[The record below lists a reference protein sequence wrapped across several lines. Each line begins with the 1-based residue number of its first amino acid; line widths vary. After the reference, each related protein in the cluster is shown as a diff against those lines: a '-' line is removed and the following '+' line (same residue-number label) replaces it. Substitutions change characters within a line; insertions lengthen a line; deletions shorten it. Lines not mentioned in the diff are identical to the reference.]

1 MKFPKRLSKER
12 ISLLSAEDK
21 AIYEKEWASFSQ
33 SGQVSES
40 GESSFILELISEE
53 YIKESTDIANAI
65 VLEEM
70 RNLYEEVYKDI
81 IPESEFEDFLS
92 EMFDNTDNTPVTDK
106 SQLITENA
114 EGQDAYAWIRGVP
127 WIGKLAAAGLGLLG
141 TGLTALIIAGKDK
154 LAIAKLKYFMNRLVE
169 LTDQGV
175 HKKRPWY
182 SFLTPS
188 KRKRNNM
195 GEYNMGCFRMIQET
209 ADRNMTVAVMQSAHR
224 LGYFSSGNMMNISN
238 GEGPQVG
245 GGLDAFNQNVLSKL
259 NVVNS

>member
-12 ISLLSAEDK
+12 ISLLSVEDK
-21 AIYEKEWASFSQ
+21 AIYEKEWGQFSQ
-33 SGQVSES
+33 YEKSMQSDGFVPE
-40 GESSFILELISEE
+40 IISEE

-70 RNLYEEVYKDI
+70 RNLYEEVYRDI

-92 EMFDNTDNTPVTDK
+92 EMFDNSTDRDNDNT
-106 SQLITENA
+106 QLITENA
-114 EGQDAYAWIRGVP
+114 VGQDAYAWIRGMP
-127 WIGKLAAAGLGLLG
+127 WIGKLAAAGRGLLG
-141 TGLTALIIAGKDK
+141 TGVTALIIAGKDK

-182 SFLTPS
+182 SFLFPS

-195 GEYNMGCFRMIQET
+195 GEYNMGCFRMVQET
-209 ADRNMTVAVMQSAHR
+209 ADRNIVVAVMQSAHR

-245 GGLDAFNQNVLSKL
+245 GGLDAFNQNVLSQL